1 METSNAW
8 IDFTITRGPIRGKD
22 RNRIGL
28 ILRLQARRDVE
39 EFLSGLAQGRTVA
52 ADAVGEGWYNCGP
65 EGAQLEVYDADSPLD
80 PRGYSLDHVGGPL
93 LITRNDNRVRAGL
106 VAPDEMANLA
116 FLRIV
121 GISAEGGVTVGLV
134 GAYSSEYV
142 KRVRNILPGAI
153 KQFLQDYLVPI
164 TVNLQV
170 ISRSE

>member
-1 METSNAW
+1 
-8 IDFTITRGPIRGKD
+8 
-22 RNRIGL
+22 
-28 ILRLQARRDVE
+28 
-39 EFLSGLAQGRTVA
+39 
-52 ADAVGEGWYNCGP
+52 
-65 EGAQLEVYDADSPLD
+65 
-80 PRGYSLDHVGGPL
+80 
-93 LITRNDNRVRAGL
+93 
-106 VAPDEMANLA
+106 MANLA

-142 KRVRNILPGAI
+142 KRARNILPGAI